1 VYARVLRLVE
11 KNVALRK
18 MVLRAENSILLSY
31 EFHDLAA
38 RP

>member
-18 MVLRAENSILLSY
+18 MVLRAENSILFPY
-31 EFHDLAA
+31 ELYDLAA